1 MGEKDNKQ
9 LNKSIYA
16 KIQEEVSVMKKKR
29 SKKVVGWHVTLD
41 NMSGK
46 GSNQYKCPETR
57 MNLVCL
63 GD

>member
-1 MGEKDNKQ
+1 MLKF
-9 LNKSIYA
+9 
-16 KIQEEVSVMKKKR
+16 QEEVSVMKKKR